1 MLNKVV
7 NLIKEKTMTIPLILL
22 KNYRNLKVNEKELV
36 VLIYLMNDDIVFNP
50 KKISKELNIPLAELM
65 DTMSSLMDKDLLKI
79 ELVGEK
85 IKEEHIN
92 LDSLYTK
99 LGFQVVNTEEKND
112 NPTLYEVIEKEFG
125 RTLSPMEY
133 EIIGAW
139 ENIFNHELIIL
150 ALREAVYNG
159 VSNLRY
165 IDKILHDWQKKGI
178 KSEKD
183 VIADRKN
190 YRKKQ
195 ENKKLFDYDWLNEQ
209 NN

>member
-1 MLNKVV
+1 M
-7 NLIKEKTMTIPLILL
+7 EK
-22 KNYRNLKVNEKELV
+22 Y
-36 VLIYLMNDDIVFNP
+36 
-50 KKISKELNIPLAELM
+50 
-65 DTMSSLMDKDLLKI
+65 LLKI
-79 ELVGEK
+79 ELVARRNEDK
-85 IKEEHIN
+85 VKVEYIN

-99 LGFQVVNTEEKND
+99 LGFSIVNTEEKD
-112 NPTLYEVIEKEFG
+112 ENPTLYDVIEKVFG

-139 ENIFNHELIIL
+139 QNIFDHELIVL
-150 ALREAVYNG
+150 ALKEAVYNG
-159 VSNLRY
+159 VNNLRY